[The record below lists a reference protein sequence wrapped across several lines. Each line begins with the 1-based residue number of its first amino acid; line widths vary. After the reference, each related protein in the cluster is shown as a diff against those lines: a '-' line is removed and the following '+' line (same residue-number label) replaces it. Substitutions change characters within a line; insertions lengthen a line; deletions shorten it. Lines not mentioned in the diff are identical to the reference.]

1 MVGLRRILRLV
12 GIHFVLIRYGLD
24 EIVLATQPF
33 RSFRFLLYLLPWNWL
48 PRRRLDSRAVRLR
61 RALEDLGPIFVKFG
75 QILSTRQDLLPP
87 DIAVEFSR
95 LQDKVAPFP
104 GEEAIAIVREE
115 LGRSV
120 DEVFR
125 EFDREPLASA
135 SVAQVH
141 AARLLDGREVV
152 VKVLRPG
159 IGRIIERDISLLY
172 LVAEIAGRYWRDAVR
187 LRPSE
192 VVAEYEKTILGEL
205 DLLREA
211 SSASQLRRN
220 FEGSELLHV
229 PQVYWEHTSRRVM
242 VMERITG
249 IPVNDI
255 PALRAAGIDL
265 RVLAGRGV
273 EIFFTQVMR
282 NNFFHADMHPGNIFV
297 DPKRPSNPRYIA
309 VDFGI
314 MGSLSERDQRYLAE
328 NFLAFFNRDYQRV
341 ARLHVESKWVPADIR
356 IEDFEA
362 AIRSV
367 CEPIFERPLKE
378 ISFGGLLVRLFDT
391 ARSFRMEVQPQLV
404 LLQKTLLN
412 IEGIGRQLYPDL
424 DLWQTAKPFLER
436 WMRERVGVGALLKE
450 IKRQAPTWG
459 ETLPA
464 LPGLAYQ
471 ALDRIRSGALD
482 DRSDVDAALFR
493 EEIRQANRRTVL
505 AIFAAS
511 AVVSASMLAV
521 FSREWVS
528 WWGVP
533 IASWV
538 LGGIGLAVFFAALS
552 NRERGRRRRDGRPS
566 SS

>member
-1 MVGLRRILRLV
+1 MRMVGFRRILRLI
-12 GIHFVLIRYGLD
+12 GIHLILVRYGLD

-48 PRRRLDSRAVRLR
+48 PRRRLDPRAVRLR

-95 LQDKVAPFP
+95 LQDKVAPFA

-120 DEVFR
+120 EELFLD
-125 EFDREPLASA
+125 FDPEPLASA
-135 SVAQVH
+135 SIAQVH
-141 AARLLDGREVV
+141 AARLMDGREVV

-172 LVAEIAGRYWRDAVR
+172 LIAEIAGRYWRDAVR
-187 LRPSE
+187 LRPVE

-211 SSASQLRRN
+211 ASASQLRRN
-220 FEGSELLHV
+220 FEASDLLHV
-229 PQVYWEHTSRRVM
+229 PEVHWEHSSRRVM
-242 VMERITG
+242 VMERIEG
-249 IPVNDI
+249 IPINDI

-265 RVLAGRGV
+265 EALAARGV

-282 NNFFHADMHPGNIFV
+282 NNFFHADMHPGNLFV
-297 DPKRPSNPRYIA
+297 DPNRPSNPRYIA

-328 NFLAFFNRDYQRV
+328 NFLAFFNRDYRRV
-341 ARLHVESKWVPADIR
+341 ARLHVESKWVPADTR

-367 CEPIFERPLKE
+367 CEPIFERPLKD

-412 IEGIGRQLYPDL
+412 IEGMGRQLYPEL
-424 DLWQTAKPFLER
+424 DLWRTAKPFLER
-436 WMRERVGVGALLKE
+436 WMRERVGLGALLKE
-450 IKRQAPTWG
+450 LGRQAPTWG

-471 ALDRIRSGALD
+471 ALDRIRSGAPFE
-482 DRSDVDAALFR
+482 RPEVDAALVR
-493 EEIRQANRRTVL
+493 YEIRQANRRTVL
-505 AIFAAS
+505 AILAAS
-511 AVVSASMLAV
+511 AVVSASILAV
-521 FSREWVS
+521 FSQGWGS

-533 IASWV
+533 IASWA
-538 LGGIGLAVFFAALS
+538 LGGLGIGVFFAALS
-552 NRERGRRRRDGRPS
+552 EARTERTKGNIR
-566 SS
+566 